1 MNRER
6 AKEKKSQRENRRRNE
21 DTFVFEKEGMSKKN
35 TRKILFFPTLPLFPP
50 REKTKENKRKRNNAT
65 RG

>member
-35 TRKILFFPTLPLFPP
+35 KARSIFFKKLIPP
-50 REKTKENKRKRNNAT
+50 ERIF
-65 RG
+65 

>member
-1 MNRER
+1 VNRER

-21 DTFVFEKEGMSKKN
+21 DTFVFEKEGMSKKIHA
-35 TRKILFFPTLPLFPP
+35 KFFPTLSLFPP